1 MTASTNKGLGK
12 MRFKICM
19 AKLLLS
25 QGVHGRKKKLYI
37 YIYIYYYNLNKKLMA
52 KFKVFV

>member
-1 MTASTNKGLGK
+1 MTASTNKELGK

-37 YIYIYYYNLNKKLMA
+37 YIYITII
-52 KFKVFV
+52 